1 MTTKQLIDW
10 MAGIIVKYKKE
21 YDWKADD
28 NIYFGDII
36 GKLHLLE
43 KIKEELKDE

>member
-1 MTTKQLIDW
+1 MKAKKLVNWMTGL
-10 MAGIIVKYKKE
+10 IVKYKKE

-28 NIYFGDII
+28 NIYFGEII

-43 KIKEELKDE
+43 KIKEELKDD